1 MGKEY
6 KNIDDLFRSELG
18 GSTQKAPTFVK
29 ENIDASL
36 GFNKRRFRWLFIGIF
51 VGVIGLTAGLLWLF
65 NDNDFNQFAHKQTEL
80 IPERHHND
88 PDNTDK
94 DLTENDP
101 LTSSGSTNAGLANSG
116 SSGFASTNVGLTNTE
131 TSGIGSKNGGLAN
144 TESTSSE
151 LVNNELTDVESTDN
165 ESTGLGSKNAGLT
178 NTALTGSEST
188 RIGEVD
194 SGITEA
200 VSVDYTSQA
209 TEINDSTKKSFQ
221 EVEQMEELAGVER
234 ENNQNEEENTIEN
247 DSVDNDQ
254 PNTTANTTID
264 PKPEDYKPWMLNLS
278 SGINKTRTNYTSLDM
293 VEENYYNTSLTD
305 GMGWSI
311 NADLTCRFA
320 NGLTF
325 GSGIGYTELNSNYDY
340 PLNEMEFDTS
350 SYYDYEYEY
359 ELIYDTYLSTTID
372 SSEFVWTTEY
382 VADSVPYAVDS
393 ALVTTIDSSLTNN
406 TYSGR
411 NQIGY
416 MQIPFSIGTQMQFGK
431 FQLDLFAQTRLNLL
445 IRSNGALVQDN
456 TLMNYT
462 KADGIYRPF
471 YMDLMLGTRL
481 HYAIFD
487 RLYIN
492 ASFQYRPVIGS
503 AYQSATLTK
512 SFDYFHTGIGLSW
525 RF

>member
-51 VGVIGLTAGLLWLF
+51 VRVIGLNAGLLWLF
-65 NDNDFNQFAHKQTEL
+65 NDNDFNQFAHEQTEL

-101 LTSSGSTNAGLANSG
+101 LTSSGSANAGLVNSG
-116 SSGFASTNVGLTNTE
+116 SSSFASTNVGLTNTE

-188 RIGEVD
+188 HIGEVD
-194 SGITEA
+194 AGITEA

-254 PNTTANTTID
+254 PDTTANTTID

-311 NADLTCRFA
+311 NADLTYRFA

-340 PLNEMEFDTS
+340 PLN
-350 SYYDYEYEY
+350 
-359 ELIYDTYLSTTID
+359 
-372 SSEFVWTTEY
+372 
-382 VADSVPYAVDS
+382 
-393 ALVTTIDSSLTNN
+393 
-406 TYSGR
+406 
-411 NQIGY
+411 
-416 MQIPFSIGTQMQFGK
+416 
-431 FQLDLFAQTRLNLL
+431 
-445 IRSNGALVQDN
+445 
-456 TLMNYT
+456 
-462 KADGIYRPF
+462 
-471 YMDLMLGTRL
+471 
-481 HYAIFD
+481 
-487 RLYIN
+487 
-492 ASFQYRPVIGS
+492 
-503 AYQSATLTK
+503 
-512 SFDYFHTGIGLSW
+512 
-525 RF
+525 